1 MWLDKCWALRGHA
14 IVWFASATFNGLST
28 RPDKL
33 PICPIFWGSLTSEE
47 LETLSGAGL
56 GRGFSW
62 IFARHVRVPIFL
74 SCKDRS
80 TKPIG
85 RAIFGARAFM
95 LSGRYT
101 WRGYAVSRFT
111 PHRGSNSLWRS
122 AVRRGQKKDIF
133 GLEITRQKQTSPG
146 RAVSVRPAPCG
157 VKNTSIRPIP
167 RRLLPSIDHQIC
179 KHHQRQATDPEGSR
193 QIFVIDSTSIGFSC
207 SESPPIS
214 TLCET
219 HPAKP
224 GPGFLGSSPKRLEPT
239 FLNGNPGLRNAFL
252 SYLGDAAF
260 LLQ

>member
-85 RAIFGARAFM
+85 RAMFLGLERLCSQAATPGGAMPYPVLRRIEDQIPSDEA
-95 LSGRYT
+95 LSG
-101 WRGYAVSRFT
+101 A
-111 PHRGSNSLWRS
+111 
-122 AVRRGQKKDIF
+122 AKKRTY
-133 GLEITRQKQTSPG
+133 LVWKSPG
-146 RAVSVRPAPCG
+146 KSKPHPAERCLLGRRHAGSRTPQFVPSREDSSHPSIIKFANITSGKPLTRKAPVKSLSSIVPRSDSHVPNHRQFRPYA
-157 VKNTSIRPIP
+157 KPIP
-167 RRLLPSIDHQIC
+167 Q
-179 KHHQRQATDPEGSR
+179 SR
-193 QIFVIDSTSIGFSC
+193 DRV
-207 SESPPIS
+207 
-214 TLCET
+214 
-219 HPAKP
+219 
-224 GPGFLGSSPKRLEPT
+224 SSAL
-239 FLNGNPGLRNAFL
+239 AQ
-252 SYLGDAAF
+252 SV
-260 LLQ
+260 

>member
-56 GRGFSW
+56 ERGFSW

-122 AVRRGQKKDIF
+122 AVRRGQKKDI
-133 GLEITRQKQTSPG
+133 LVWKSPG
-146 RAVSVRPAPCG
+146 KSKPHPAERCLLGRRHAGSRTPQFVPSREDSSHPSIIKFANITSGKPLTRKAPVKSLSSIVPRSDSHVPNHRQFRPYA
-157 VKNTSIRPIP
+157 KPIP
-167 RRLLPSIDHQIC
+167 Q
-179 KHHQRQATDPEGSR
+179 SR
-193 QIFVIDSTSIGFSC
+193 DRV
-207 SESPPIS
+207 
-214 TLCET
+214 
-219 HPAKP
+219 
-224 GPGFLGSSPKRLEPT
+224 SSAL
-239 FLNGNPGLRNAFL
+239 AQ
-252 SYLGDAAF
+252 SV
-260 LLQ
+260 

>member
-179 KHHQRQATDPEGSR
+179 KHHQRQALTRKAPVKSLSSIVPRSDSHVPNHR
-193 QIFVIDSTSIGFSC
+193 QFR
-207 SESPPIS
+207 PY
-214 TLCET
+214 
-219 HPAKP
+219 AKP
-224 GPGFLGSSPKRLEPT
+224 IPQSRDRVSSAL
-239 FLNGNPGLRNAFL
+239 AQ
-252 SYLGDAAF
+252 SV
-260 LLQ
+260 